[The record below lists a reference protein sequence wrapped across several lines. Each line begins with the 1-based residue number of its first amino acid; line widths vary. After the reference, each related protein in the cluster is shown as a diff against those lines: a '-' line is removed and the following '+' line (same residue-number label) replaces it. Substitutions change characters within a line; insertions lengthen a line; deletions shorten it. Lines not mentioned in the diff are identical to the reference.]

1 MDPLLGNVF
10 HWIHTTAA
18 KMYEGR
24 IGQVADERKI
34 RRLFSVGSF
43 SQSTPRSIQSMW
55 AAAKKK
61 SDTKIRT
68 GDYEQEQHRVIF
80 HSHKIPN
87 EYEYW
92 RTQKFNLKQRNRF
105 RSTAILAFTKC
116 NVVMNSVSSW
126 NWQHTFIIVEKAKR
140 RRWTPDC
147 KRQNESNQRLTQ
159 LNGCAL
165 VAKKSGTWKRA
176 IAPVHTH
183 SNATLHPL
191 QLLQIIAIM
200 RNEVGWAGS
209 GRLRLE

>member
-1 MDPLLGNVF
+1 
-10 HWIHTTAA
+10 
-18 KMYEGR
+18 MYEGR

-68 GDYEQEQHRVIF
+68 GHYEQEQHRVIF

-92 RTQKFNLKQRNRF
+92 RTQKFNLKFKESFQIYCNFGFHKVQCCNEQRFIVKLATYIHNRGEG
-105 RSTAILAFTKC
+105 K
-116 NVVMNSVSSW
+116 NN
-126 NWQHTFIIVEKAKR
+126 KKR
-140 RRWTPDC
+140 GRWTPDC